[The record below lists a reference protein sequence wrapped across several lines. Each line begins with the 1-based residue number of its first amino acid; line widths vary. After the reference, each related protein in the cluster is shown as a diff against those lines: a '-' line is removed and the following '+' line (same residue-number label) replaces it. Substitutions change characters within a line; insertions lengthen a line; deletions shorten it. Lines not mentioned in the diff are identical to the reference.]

1 MQSVVRHELEWVA
14 LNKEQWIVVTGGEG
28 GREDR
33 STTRQRTRAAS
44 LCWA

>member
-1 MQSVVRHELEWVA
+1 MQSVVRYELEWVA
-14 LNKEQWIVVTGGEG
+14 LNKEQGIVVTGG
-28 GREDR
+28 EDR